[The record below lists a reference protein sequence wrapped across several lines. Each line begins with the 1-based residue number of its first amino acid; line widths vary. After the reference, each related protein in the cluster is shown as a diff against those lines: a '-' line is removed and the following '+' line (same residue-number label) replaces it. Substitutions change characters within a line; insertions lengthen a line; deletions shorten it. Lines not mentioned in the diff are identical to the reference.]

1 MCIRDRLVVVLGVT
15 ITVILHFT
23 TGTPITTMVG
33 ILSGAVTNTPGLG
46 AAQQANSDL
55 NGIDAPE
62 IALGYAVSYPLGVE
76 MCIRDSPSTYC
87 TSKPSA
93 YSGRMIREESEALT
107 ATPTACVLFL
117 LFCPQETRNNKR
129 QTTGQHFPF
138 SRILLYLLIFYL

>member
-1 MCIRDRLVVVLGVT
+1 MKTLKDVKVGETATVAKLHGEGPVKRRIMDMG
-15 ITVILHFT
+15 ITK
-23 TGTPITTMVG
+23 
-33 ILSGAVTNTPGLG
+33 
-46 AAQQANSDL
+46 
-55 NGIDAPE
+55 
-62 IALGYAVSYPLGVE
+62 GVE
-76 MCIRDSPSTYC
+76 IYVRPSTYC

-93 YSGRMIREESEALT
+93 YSGRMIREESEVLT